1 MSGSIS
7 NQLSSVAQ
15 KIATAETEIEEVK
28 TEIEKVKTDIEEV
41 KTKIATAETEIEKV
55 KAQLSVVDQQLCA
68 SGLPDEEK
76 NSLVEDQR
84 YLRKRISELQKR
96 ISEDLGV
103 KENHLRDAWKDLRD
117 QLKDLQQGAE
127 GVSGS
132 LFDLNLERTYVCCVT
147 IFANVFLNHVFHR
160 IQRQTHTIS
169 AAAAWYH
176 GSPREGQGRA
186 THRFGN

>member
-41 KTKIATAETEIEKV
+41 KTKIATAETEIEAV

-76 NSLVEDQR
+76 NSLVEEQR
-84 YLRKRISELQKR
+84 YFRKRISELGKEKNQLLKR
-96 ISEDLGV
+96 ISEDLGKEKNHLRV
-103 KENHLRDAWKDLRD
+103 KENRLLD
-117 QLKDLQQGAE
+117 QLKDLQQVAE

-147 IFANVFLNHVFHR
+147 LAFATVVLNHVFHR
-160 IQRQTHTIS
+160 IQLQIIIPVL
-169 AAAAWYH
+169 
-176 GSPREGQGRA
+176 GKEGR
-186 THRFGN
+186 